1 MKELREI
8 LRRAEQ
14 IDDGEAVLATLVDV
28 KGSGYRLPGARMLI
42 DRDGNSLGTLSGGC
56 LEADIVE
63 RVKHV
68 LESGEPS
75 LVTYDTTVN
84 ENSVFGLGMGC
95 RGVSRVLLEP
105 LRNNPALEFIA
116 HCIDRRERGVMST
129 LIERQDGGEL
139 LHDARFFFT
148 ESGELPP
155 PKSQTAA
162 ELNEFFENVSWDAK
176 SAMREKRSYCKS
188 YPTTMGRLEFF
199 HEVIDRRTALMIF
212 GAGRDAVPL
221 AELAAELGWHV
232 SLIDHRPARA
242 SKDLFPTVDRF
253 IVSRPE
259 DLPTDGF
266 AENGSA
272 AVLMNHNLNM
282 DREILSRLIR
292 SNARYIAVL
301 GPKDRAE
308 KMLAEIS
315 EAGPEVTEDQLEKI
329 YAPAGLDIGAPTPST
344 IALSIVAEIQ
354 AVFAGR
360 EGGFLRNRQ
369 GSIYDR

>member
-1 MKELREI
+1 
-8 LRRAEQ
+8 
-14 IDDGEAVLATLVDV
+14 
-28 KGSGYRLPGARMLI
+28 
-42 DRDGNSLGTLSGGC
+42 
-56 LEADIVE
+56 
-63 RVKHV
+63 
-68 LESGEPS
+68 
-75 LVTYDTTVN
+75 
-84 ENSVFGLGMGC
+84 
-95 RGVSRVLLEP
+95 
-105 LRNNPALEFIA
+105 
-116 HCIDRRERGVMST
+116 
-129 LIERQDGGEL
+129 
-139 LHDARFFFT
+139 
-148 ESGELPP
+148 
-155 PKSQTAA
+155 
-162 ELNEFFENVSWDAK
+162 
-176 SAMREKRSYCKS
+176 
-188 YPTTMGRLEFF
+188 MGRLEFF